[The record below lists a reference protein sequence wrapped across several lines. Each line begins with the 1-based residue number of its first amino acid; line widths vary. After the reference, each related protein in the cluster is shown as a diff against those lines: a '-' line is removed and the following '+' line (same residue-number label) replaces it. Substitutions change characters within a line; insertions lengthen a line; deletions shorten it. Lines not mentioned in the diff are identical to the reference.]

1 LVLPEEAGAGAT
13 ATAAAE
19 LPSKELI
26 LVPFKKAYSQNLF
39 YRKPL
44 NGKEK
49 RL

>member
-1 LVLPEEAGAGAT
+1 MRAPRLPPQQSYHRKNS
-13 ATAAAE
+13 
-19 LPSKELI
+19 L

-39 YRKPL
+39 CRKPL